1 MTTKTGKIR
10 ILIFSLTL
18 VLVAGMFQLALSAA
32 NAEEQVGVLTINGT
46 VTVNGKP
53 VTTGDL
59 IASGSEI
66 KTQKGSSAVVSLGP
80 LGRVEALP
88 STTLKLIYDYNVTT
102 HTLASIA
109 MKLPAGGV
117 KVSTGVGTGSFVD
130 FYVEAGV
137 TSIRASAK
145 TGQYVFT
152 AHSNCGQTSVAAEEG
167 TVELRTGHSLKKVAE
182 GSEDSV
188 GLARSGCTP

>member
-1 MTTKTGKIR
+1 MTTTTRKIR
-10 ILIFSLTL
+10 ILIFGVAL
-18 VLVAGMFQLALSAA
+18 VLVAGMSQLALSATGT
-32 NAEEQVGVLTINGT
+32 EEQVGVLTVNGT

-53 VTTGDL
+53 VATGDL

-66 KTQKGSSAVVSLGP
+66 KTQKGSSAVVSLGK

-117 KVSTGVGTGSFVD
+117 KVSTGGDTESFVD
-130 FYVEAGV
+130 FYVEAGA
-137 TSIRASAK
+137 TSIRASSK
-145 TGQYVFT
+145 TGQYIFT
-152 AHSNCGQTSVAAEEG
+152 ANTNCEQTSVSAEKG

-188 GLARSGCTP
+188 AQGRTGCGR